1 MGRSER
7 RDFFERLCSLR
18 DSYGAGPDDRR
29 GTLSIEDAVIYAEAV
44 ILALDEPARVDAETA
59 ADSVT
64 DLAADAG
71 IAVAPDAD
79 PVAAPAA
86 ATDTSGPTDAS
97 QATHVTDTTDASEAN
112 GRGAGRWTTDTD
124 GWHHLDRFFDRH
136 GPAGDRP

>member
-7 RDFFERLCSLR
+7 RDYFERLCSLR
-18 DSYGAGPDDRR
+18 DSYGARPDDRR

-44 ILALDEPARVDAETA
+44 MLALDEPAWDDAETA
-59 ADSVT
+59 TDSVA

-79 PVAAPAA
+79 SMAAPAA

-97 QATHVTDTTDASEAN
+97 QATHATDRTDATDAN
-112 GRGAGRWTTDTD
+112 RRGAGRWTSDTD
-124 GWHHLDRFFDRH
+124 GWRYLDRFFDRH
-136 GPAGDRP
+136 GPAGDRL